1 MNMKKQTLNSQM
13 IFLFLTI
20 FRTYKNSQTHKYIK
34 IINNIKFT
42 KIYDLTML
50 KVMLKKRQVY
60 IINIQNEK
68 NMSYMT
74 NFQLICLK
82 IIKYK

>member
-50 KVMLKKRQVY
+50 KVMLKKR
-60 IINIQNEK
+60 
-68 NMSYMT
+68 
-74 NFQLICLK
+74 
-82 IIKYK
+82 